1 MERIDEAYYLQDL
14 ELAVLL
20 LLKGKK
26 ELYGFRMGRMKE
38 AGTEDVY
45 RTLFDLGKKRLL
57 VFDEAVEG
65 HALQREEP
73 QIVPGL
79 DRMLEIIRD
88 AHMMLWYRNGEQK
101 HADRCIYLT
110 DAAVM
115 ISNCSTGE
123 NISRLSCIPL
133 DQLPREVMDGG
144 FYLDE
149 LVSDKS
155 LFTGEAIEHET
166 IAKVAERLYDRTEKA
181 DESVWEGVE
190 NSLQWVLTQNGK
202 CVRQYLLI
210 RDGMDSYFVITDEL
224 GSCVY
229 PYSKKQV
236 FDTFETDL
244 ATFSNGGQVQ
254 GEEQGNDFG

>member
-57 VFDEAVEG
+57 VLDEAVEG

-101 HADRCIYLT
+101 HADR
-110 DAAVM
+110 
-115 ISNCSTGE
+115 
-123 NISRLSCIPL
+123 
-133 DQLPREVMDGG
+133 
-144 FYLDE
+144 
-149 LVSDKS
+149 
-155 LFTGEAIEHET
+155 
-166 IAKVAERLYDRTEKA
+166 
-181 DESVWEGVE
+181 
-190 NSLQWVLTQNGK
+190 
-202 CVRQYLLI
+202 
-210 RDGMDSYFVITDEL
+210 
-224 GSCVY
+224 
-229 PYSKKQV
+229 
-236 FDTFETDL
+236 
-244 ATFSNGGQVQ
+244 
-254 GEEQGNDFG
+254 